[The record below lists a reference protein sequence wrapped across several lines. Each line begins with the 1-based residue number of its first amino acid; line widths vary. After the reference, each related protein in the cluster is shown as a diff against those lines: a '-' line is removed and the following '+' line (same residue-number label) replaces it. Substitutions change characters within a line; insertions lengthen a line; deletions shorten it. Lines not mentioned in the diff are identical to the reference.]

1 MVTTTSMHARAG
13 LSRRSAGW
21 IAGALAAG
29 LLSAAAAQAGEHG
42 TCQPVPPLEF
52 GPYDYRA
59 APPDKLQRVENY
71 HFDTGVES
79 LTKGKS
85 SAYVGHDLE
94 FTLRYFPN
102 HFRALNAMVKL
113 GLKQKT
119 ETPTGTTE
127 TVDCWVARA
136 IQFRPD
142 DGLMYL
148 INGLWLAQRGMKTE
162 AAAEM
167 AKARELQVESANYQ
181 YNLGLGL
188 LMVDKPQQALEAAHK
203 AYALGHPLPGL
214 RNKLQRIGAWRPQP
228 EPAPEAAAVTPPA
241 ATPSASA
248 AAPAPSGTPA
258 PAPAADVR
266 KGE

>member
-1 MVTTTSMHARAG
+1 MVTRETMHV
-13 LSRRSAGW
+13 LSRRGRVAGW
-21 IAGALAAG
+21 VVAGMLVA
-29 LLSAAAAQAGEHG
+29 SAAMAGEHG
-42 TCQPVPPLEF
+42 TCQPVPALEF
-52 GPYDYRA
+52 GPYDYRV
-59 APPDKLQRVENY
+59 APPDKLLRVENY

-119 ETPTGTTE
+119 PTPTGTTE
-127 TVDCWVARA
+127 TVDCWVSRA

-148 INGLWLAQRGMKTE
+148 INGLWLVQRGMKAE
-162 AAAEM
+162 AAEQM
-167 AKARELQVESANYQ
+167 AKARELQVDSANYQ

-228 EPAPEAAAVTPPA
+228 EPAPEDPRGTAAPPA
-241 ATPSASA
+241 NTGANASGAAA
-248 AAPAPSGTPA
+248 AAPG
-258 PAPAADVR
+258 AAATR
-266 KGE
+266 AGE